1 MPIIGSIVN
10 GVSVKFAPAVN
21 RDVDARL
28 AAGLRRVIKTD
39 IATGHVLREIYI
51 TSAPASQTPSKQDG
65 ADGDKAIA
73 ISRINGMTMSAAY
86 LSDKTVKAI
95 VDAIQTAFETYPYR
109 RENLGPYFQKKLGM
123 PTQGVRHRDHIRL
136 SVS

>member
-1 MPIIGSIVN
+1 MPIIGSVVN

-21 RDVDARL
+21 RDVDPRL
-28 AAGLRRVIKTD
+28 AAGLRRVIKAD
-39 IATGHVLREIYI
+39 IAAGHVLREIYI
-51 TSAPASQTPSKQDG
+51 ASDPASQTPSKQGD
-65 ADGDKAIA
+65 ADGEKAIA

-86 LSDKTVKAI
+86 LSDKTVKAV

-109 RENLGPYFQKKLGM
+109 RENCGPYFQKKLGV
-123 PTQGVRHRDHIRL
+123 PISGRHRNHIRL